1 MGTPAEWEVHA
12 ALTKM
17 CQTSARTSPL
27 RHLVSWSRRKKVS
40 SSADPSVPNARTH
53 RAETLTRIPRILQDA
68 PRKEEGT
75 RARARRE
82 RGHGGRGTCPPTPAP
97 STIPRITRHGPGRQ
111 PPREIAEPT
120 PLRPREGRRTDVAD
134 SLSSVGSTTVTLRGA
149 ISREASLPIS
159 GRGPEPQP
167 RLSQLFPDDANPSSR
182 T

>member
-53 RAETLTRIPRILQDA
+53 RAETLTQIPRILQDA

-75 RARARRE
+75 RARARSE
-82 RGHGGRGTCPPTPAP
+82 RGHGGRGTWPAP
-97 STIPRITRHGPGRQ
+97 PPPPTIPRITRHGPGRQ

-134 SLSSVGSTTVTLRGA
+134 SLSSVGSTTVTLRDA